1 MRRRSALVALA
12 GSALLAAAGA
22 TALLWP
28 EPEHHAAAPPPPPA
42 RAAGPLVAA
51 LVSEHPDG
59 PTRGALEHRLPH
71 LGVVAPDWARV
82 REDGY
87 FDYTALQQST
97 RDLQAR
103 GARLLPVVHDP
114 AGAIDEVLADPG
126 LANRLALRLAAG
138 LKTVHAD
145 GVVLDVDD
153 VPGSGREAY
162 PQLVRTLRKL
172 LGEDATIIVSVPASA
187 ALGWATGYDLRDLS
201 RPALVLVDAYGE
213 HGPDTDPG
221 PVASLEWFRTVVRA
235 AVHAAP
241 RERLVLGIPTW
252 GYRWEQDGVQR
263 VSQAQTYPAL
273 TELAREAE
281 DGAEL
286 QLDGAATWV
295 ETDRSVELKLKV
307 ARAAKVAGIALE
319 LGGGESTHLWEA
331 PLVGLEPAA

>member
-1 MRRRSALVALA
+1 M
-12 GSALLAAAGA
+12 
-22 TALLWP
+22 
-28 EPEHHAAAPPPPPA
+28 
-42 RAAGPLVAA
+42 
-51 LVSEHPDG
+51 
-59 PTRGALEHRLPH
+59 
-71 LGVVAPDWARV
+71 
-82 REDGY
+82 
-87 FDYTALQQST
+87 
-97 RDLQAR
+97 
-103 GARLLPVVHDP
+103 
-114 AGAIDEVLADPG
+114 
-126 LANRLALRLAAG
+126 
-138 LKTVHAD
+138 
-145 GVVLDVDD
+145 LDVDD
-153 VPGSGREAY
+153 VPTSGREAY

-172 LGEDATIIVSVPASA
+172 LGEEATIVVSVPASA
-187 ALGWATGYDLRDLS
+187 ALGWATGYDMRDLS

-252 GYRWEQDGVQR
+252 GYRWNRDGVQR
-263 VSQAQTYPAL
+263 VSQAQSYPAL

-286 QLDGAATWV
+286 QLEGDAAWV

>member
-1 MRRRSALVALA
+1 MRGVGRAGRRRRRPRCS
-12 GSALLAAAGA
+12 GRSPS
-22 TALLWP
+22 TT
-28 EPEHHAAAPPPPPA
+28 PPPRRRPPA
-42 RAAGPLVAA
+42 RATGPLVAA

-87 FDYTALQQST
+87 FDYTTLEQST

-103 GARLLPVVHDP
+103 GAQLLPVVHDP
-114 AGAIDEVLADPG
+114 AGAIGEVLADPG
-126 LANRLALRLAAG
+126 RTNRLALRLAAG
-138 LKTVHAD
+138 LKTIHAD
-145 GVVLDVDD
+145 GVLLDVDD
-153 VPGSGREAY
+153 VPSSGRKAY

-172 LGEDATIIVSVPASA
+172 LGEDATIVVSVPASA

-213 HGPDTDPG
+213 HGPDTGPG
-221 PVASLEWFRTVVRA
+221 PVASLDWFRSVVRA
-235 AVHAAP
+235 AVNAAP
-241 RERLVLGIPTW
+241 RDRLVLGIPTW
-252 GYRWEQDGVQR
+252 GYRWQGETACCASR
-263 VSQAQTYPAL
+263 RRESYPAL
-273 TELAREAE
+273 TELARQAE

-286 QLDGAATWV
+286 QLDGDATWV

-331 PLVGLEPAA
+331 PLVGLQPAA

>member
-1 MRRRSALVALA
+1 VIAS
-12 GSALLAAAGA
+12 AGA
-22 TALLWP
+22 AVLLWP
-28 EPEHHAAAPPPPPA
+28 QPEHHATAPPAPPA
-42 RAAGPLVAA
+42 RSTGPLVAA

-82 REDGY
+82 RKDGY
-87 FDYTALQQST
+87 FDYTTLEQST

-114 AGAIDEVLADPG
+114 AGAIGDVLADAG
-126 LANRLALRLAAG
+126 RTNRLALRLAAG
-138 LKTVHAD
+138 LKTIHAD
-145 GVVLDVDD
+145 GVLLDVDD
-153 VPGSGREAY
+153 VPASGREQF
-162 PQLVRTLRKL
+162 PELVRTLRKL
-172 LGEDATIIVSVPASA
+172 MGDEATIVVSVPASA

-213 HGPDTDPG
+213 HGPDTEPG
-221 PVASLEWFRTVVRA
+221 PVASLDWFRTVVRA

-241 RERLVLGIPTW
+241 RERLLLGIPTW
-252 GYRWEQDGVQR
+252 GYRWDRESVQR
-263 VSQAQTYPAL
+263 ISQAQSYPLL
-273 TELAREAE
+273 TELAREGQ

-286 QLDGAATWV
+286 QLDGDATWV

-319 LGGGESTHLWEA
+319 LGGGESTHLWDA

>member
-1 MRRRSALVALA
+1 MRRRNGLIALA
-12 GSALLAAAGA
+12 ALALLAAAGA

-28 EPEHHAAAPPPPPA
+28 EPEHRAAAPPPPPA
-42 RAAGPLVAA
+42 RPPAPL
-51 LVSEHPDG
+51 SPRWCPSI
-59 PTRGALEHRLPH
+59 PTARPAPLEHRLPH

-87 FDYTALQQST
+87 FDYTTLEQST

-126 LANRLALRLAAG
+126 RANRLALRLAAG

-153 VPGSGREAY
+153 VPPRAGRPTPSSCARCASCSARRRRSSSPCRPPPPWAGRRATTCATSPAPRSCSSTRTASTAPTRSPVPWRRWSGSARSCA
-162 PQLVRTLRKL
+162 PRCTPPR
-172 LGEDATIIVSVPASA
+172 ASA
-187 ALGWATGYDLRDLS
+187 WCSAS
-201 RPALVLVDAYGE
+201 RPGAIAGSRTAYS
-213 HGPDTDPG
+213 
-221 PVASLEWFRTVVRA
+221 ASRRRRRT
-235 AVHAAP
+235 P
-241 RERLVLGIPTW
+241 
-252 GYRWEQDGVQR
+252 
-263 VSQAQTYPAL
+263 L